1 MADYIVERQTH
12 IMVATNT
19 STQPLYPSDTLYPAD
34 DLYPRDAELVEVN
47 NIVAG
52 SMQLDE
58 MLVDKEPILGLFF
71 SSKFECQLYDTEE
84 DFSGRYIHVYQTEN
98 GVRRSVFTGYVDS
111 CKRDKVGTDRTLIA
125 YDLAYH
131 WGSVDVSGWWNS
143 FWELPEHENGATVR
157 DIRNSLIGTF
167 KFQAEDI
174 ALPNDDKVV
183 PKTIGM
189 HSASFASIMMMLCE
203 ISCCYPHFDRDGI
216 LRFII
221 LDTSESQII
230 VPQTDLPYDYLN
242 NGNAYMFVHQF
253 YADNYPHIYG
263 ETYPQDVMFC
273 QLGFYELA
281 AEEMEA
287 DFSLSYTV
295 PITIANL
302 EQAMAEIYR
311 QARPYTGED
320 IFFSDQ
326 FRVVVDLVGI
336 TDSTIVLR
344 NTIGQFRLSA
354 DGDYEI
360 DLDEFVP
367 SDFICDR
374 LLIHIGIES
383 PDPILYGNQRLDYLD
398 GALIAILS
406 PFKLS
411 TITRNAVLS
420 PVGIDLT
427 DRYEWNNSD
436 FEVYETN
443 PVTGIQ
449 FFDSEDQLK
458 YTVGSDENAYGIHKN
473 VFLYDAGTE
482 ELEQIGQTMLNYL
495 KDFRYTPSNVK
506 MIVGDLSLHLG
517 DRVSTEQG
525 TFYIFQNAYSGSQL
539 IEQTIKAEGTMELD
553 SVAKPINFDSI
564 VLAEKISRVQYNVEA
579 FYIEYQDVTN
589 GMKSEYRQTAS
600 EIRQEVSDKTTSA
613 YIITKINQNG
623 DDEKIVSSVE
633 IGADVIDIQG
643 IVSLLEAE
651 EIRTVLNGDTG
662 SEEPSKFIKYTG
674 NSIEFFEGSYDD
686 YDKMAELSYNGLDY
700 YRNNSPIGRYTVSY
714 WNGFGELTNL
724 AVTQNIGGGGLTVT
738 KDGVNG
744 ITINGTS
751 DETVSTDL
759 TVLQSFNVTAGKAYR
774 FSYKMTNMPSDAA
787 LQFIY
792 MKDGQPQLICNAGQI
807 SAGKFYTFRATT
819 TGAFQIYM
827 RKGKKAVTYN
837 NTKLTF
843 TITDV
848 AEEAQRQYGLGI
860 QLLEGDWWGVSK
872 RGTDSQIVKLFYASE
887 DIYSDKAHTTKQY
900 DGDTLYAFVPFEF
913 SSLTK
918 FKGRIDFQNN
928 ALLRYATYID
938 DTLMVRN
945 GASIYFG
952 GDRVT
957 DITSSLPSST
967 YTSKARIYGNT
978 DTLYFDMGTDITYGF
993 YFRGYYN
1000 NAFYNIFHWNPGNG
1014 NDLVF
1019 DISARGSLK
1028 TARLSFPGQN
1038 YTWED
1043 SDRVNGWELYKYYA
1057 NALTMCLGY
1066 GAAEY
1071 WLVATRYAENQA
1083 PTKKLTYSRTNDN
1096 FYFYAPTYFQTNL
1109 NLVSGYTATFNG
1121 RTHFKANTLFNSQAY
1136 IDNVGIPNGYR
1147 LWLGGNRSTD
1157 ITSLEGSSY
1166 NNKVSI
1172 YSDGTTAYFD
1182 MGTDISYGFYF
1193 RGYYNNSF
1201 YNIFHWNPND
1211 GINLVFDR
1219 GTTFNQLATFANG
1232 ATLSSGKVLK
1242 TEGNSQIQISDT
1254 SSLYVGSDAVISVA
1268 GTSGKSRTLEVGLSG
1283 IGAFTLTF
1291 KKGVLTDIGA
1301 TTSPVPTYNYI
1312 NLY

>member
-98 GVRRSVFTGYVDS
+98 GVRRSVFTGYIDS

-221 LDTSESQII
+221 LDTSNLFVARDNFPSSELIATKVSDTSIRFQLSQSASGSYEMPMSII
-230 VPQTDLPYDYLN
+230 PKDSFTVGKKYK
-242 NGNAYMFVHQF
+242 V
-253 YADNYPHIYG
+253 
-263 ETYPQDVMFC
+263 
-273 QLGFYELA
+273 
-281 AEEMEA
+281 
-287 DFSLSYTV
+287 SYT
-295 PITIANL
+295 I
-302 EQAMAEIYR
+302 
-311 QARPYTGED
+311 
-320 IFFSDQ
+320 
-326 FRVVVDLVGI
+326 
-336 TDSTIVLR
+336 
-344 NTIGQFRLSA
+344 
-354 DGDYEI
+354 DGDIYFGASPRAGDRPRIRILFGGTFDYINDYIDDYEGNFTFEMRDI
-360 DLDEFVP
+360 PGSITVQIGLSP
-367 SDFICDR
+367 SRNLSQDFI
-374 LLIHIGIES
+374 
-383 PDPILYGNQRLDYLD
+383 
-398 GALIAILS
+398 
-406 PFKLS
+406 
-411 TITRNAVLS
+411 ITCSIVDAGV
-420 PVGIDLT
+420 DLT

-482 ELEQIGQTMLNYL
+482 ELEQIGQTMLSYL

-506 MIVGDLSLHLG
+506 MIVGDLGLHLG
-517 DRVSTEQG
+517 DRVRTEQG

-564 VLAEKISRVQYNVEA
+564 VLAEKISRVQYNVEE

-686 YDKMAELSYNGLDY
+686 NDKMAELSYNGLDY
-700 YRNNSPIGRYTVSY
+700 YRNSNMIGRYTVSY
-714 WNGFGELTNL
+714 WGGFGELTNL

-792 MKDGQPQLICNAGQI
+792 MKDGVPQLICNVGQI
-807 SAGKFYTFRATT
+807 SAGKYYSFRPTT
-819 TGAFQIYM
+819 SGAFQIYM
-827 RKGKKAVTYN
+827 RKGKKNVTYN

-848 AEEAQRQYGLGI
+848 SEESYRQYGLSI
-860 QLLEGDWWGVSK
+860 QLHERGEWWGVGYYNEAS
-872 RGTDSQIVKLFYASE
+872 GLPMVSLLYAHN
-887 DIYSDKAHTTKQY
+887 DIYSDREHTTVQFEAEK
-900 DGDTLYAFVPFEF
+900 LYASGRFEF
-913 SSLTK
+913 RNRVD
-918 FKGRIDFQNN
+918 FKNN
-928 ALLRYATYID
+928 ELFRYDAFFSTVNIC
-938 DTLMVRN
+938 N
-945 GASIYFG
+945 GASIRFG
-952 GDRVT
+952 GDQFT
-957 DITSSLPSST
+957 DVMDVSASS
-967 YTSKARIYGNT
+967 YTNKAKIYGNAN
-978 DTLYFDMGTDITYGF
+978 TLYFDMGTDTLHGF

-1000 NAFYNIFHWNPGNG
+1000 NTFYNVMHWNPNDG

-1028 TARLSFPGQN
+1028 TTRLSFPGQN

-1043 SDRVNGWELYKYYA
+1043 SDRVNGWELYKYYS

-1083 PTKKLTYSRTNDN
+1083 PTRKLTYSRTNDN

-1121 RTHFKANTLFNSQAY
+1121 
-1136 IDNVGIPNGYR
+1136 D
-1147 LWLGGNRSTD
+1147 
-1157 ITSLEGSSY
+1157 
-1166 NNKVSI
+1166 
-1172 YSDGTTAYFD
+1172 
-1182 MGTDISYGFYF
+1182 
-1193 RGYYNNSF
+1193 
-1201 YNIFHWNPND
+1201 
-1211 GINLVFDR
+1211 
-1219 GTTFNQLATFANG
+1219 TTFNANVSVINDHDINIG
-1232 ATLSSGKVLK
+1232 GNGWVNLTGSGKFSIGESANMRVQK
-1242 TEGNSQIQISDT
+1242 GGVT
-1254 SSLYVGSDAVISVA
+1254 YF
-1268 GTSGKSRTLEVGLSG
+1268 GKDYYIEVGIGGVGTFRIDVRAG
-1283 IGAFTLTF
+1283 IVVGMNVVT
-1291 KKGVLTDIGA
+1291 GVA
-1301 TTSPVPTYNYI
+1301 PASSYI
-1312 NLY
+1312 NGGNL

>member
-19 STQPLYPSDTLYPAD
+19 STQPLYPSDTLYPAN

-52 SMQLDE
+52 SMKLDE

-98 GVRRSVFTGYVDS
+98 GARRSVFTGYVDS

-203 ISCCYPHFDRDGI
+203 ISCCYPHFDSDGI

-221 LDTSESQII
+221 LDTSS
-230 VPQTDLPYDYLN
+230 TDLNLLN
-242 NGNAYMFVHQF
+242 LTKNLTYAGDCEAVALSKDTFRFRATSEAAVVGLTAGSFVNGNTWGFRPTEILPIGEYTIKISCSDASKLPPSGSFPPIVEVRFHFPTIDATGAHFLFACRESEQEYTFTI
-253 YADNYPHIYG
+253 P
-263 ETYPQDVMFC
+263 ETYPGVPENPD
-273 QLGFYELA
+273 GFYVLFLA
-281 AEEMEA
+281 QDLYSYAVEPIE
-287 DFSLSYTV
+287 FTVSLES
-295 PITIANL
+295 NN
-302 EQAMAEIYR
+302 
-311 QARPYTGED
+311 
-320 IFFSDQ
+320 SDGSSS
-326 FRVVVDLVGI
+326 V
-336 TDSTIVLR
+336 
-344 NTIGQFRLSA
+344 
-354 DGDYEI
+354 
-360 DLDEFVP
+360 
-367 SDFICDR
+367 
-374 LLIHIGIES
+374 
-383 PDPILYGNQRLDYLD
+383 
-398 GALIAILS
+398 
-406 PFKLS
+406 
-411 TITRNAVLS
+411 
-420 PVGIDLT
+420 IDLT

-482 ELEQIGQTMLNYL
+482 ELEQIGQTMLSYL

-686 YDKMAELSYNGLDY
+686 FSKMSELSYNGLDY
-700 YRNNSPIGRYTVSY
+700 YRNESLIGRYTVSY
-714 WNGFGELTNL
+714 WNSFGELTNL

-759 TVLQSFNVTAGKAYR
+759 TILQSFNVTAGKAYR

-792 MKDGQPQLICNAGQI
+792 MKDGEPQLICNAGQI
-807 SAGKFYTFRATT
+807 SAGKYYPFRPTT
-819 TGAFQIYM
+819 SGAFQIYM
-827 RKGKKAVTYN
+827 RKGKKNVTYN

-848 AEEAQRQYGLGI
+848 AEESYRQYGLGI

-872 RGTDSQIVKLFYASE
+872 RGTNSQIVKLFYASE

-900 DGDTLYAFVPFEF
+900 DGDTLYAFAPFEF
-913 SSLTK
+913 GSLTK

-978 DTLYFDMGTDITYGF
+978 DTLYFDMGTDISYGF

-1000 NAFYNIFHWNPGNG
+1000 NSFYNIFHWNPSNG

-1028 TARLSFPGQN
+1028 TTRLSFPGQN

-1071 WLVATRYAENQA
+1071 WLVATRYAENEA
-1083 PTKKLTYSRTNDN
+1083 PTRKLMYSRTNDN

-1121 RTHFKANTLFNSQAY
+1121 SATFKGDTTFDTNVSVINDHDINIGGNGWVNLTGSGRFSIGEAANMRVKKGGVTYSGKDYY
-1136 IDNVGIPNGYR
+1136 IDVGIGGVGTFRIDVRAGIVVGMNVVTGVAPASSYIN
-1147 LWLGGNRSTD
+1147 GGN
-1157 ITSLEGSSY
+1157 L
-1166 NNKVSI
+1166 
-1172 YSDGTTAYFD
+1172 
-1182 MGTDISYGFYF
+1182 
-1193 RGYYNNSF
+1193 
-1201 YNIFHWNPND
+1201 
-1211 GINLVFDR
+1211 
-1219 GTTFNQLATFANG
+1219 
-1232 ATLSSGKVLK
+1232 
-1242 TEGNSQIQISDT
+1242 
-1254 SSLYVGSDAVISVA
+1254 
-1268 GTSGKSRTLEVGLSG
+1268 
-1283 IGAFTLTF
+1283 
-1291 KKGVLTDIGA
+1291 
-1301 TTSPVPTYNYI
+1301 
-1312 NLY
+1312 

>member
-52 SMQLDE
+52 SMKLDE

-143 FWELPEHENGATVR
+143 FWELPEHKDGATVH

-221 LDTSESQII
+221 LDTSS
-230 VPQTDLPYDYLN
+230 TDSNLLN
-242 NGNAYMFVHQF
+242 LTKNLTYAGDCEAVALSKDTFRFRATSEAAVVGLTAGSFVNGNTWGFRPTEILPIGEYTIKISCSDASKLPPSGSFPPIVEVRFHFPTIDVTEAHFLFACRESEQEYTFTI
-253 YADNYPHIYG
+253 P
-263 ETYPQDVMFC
+263 ETYPGVPENPD
-273 QLGFYELA
+273 GFYVLFLA
-281 AEEMEA
+281 QDLYSYAVEPIE
-287 DFSLSYTV
+287 FTVSLES
-295 PITIANL
+295 NN
-302 EQAMAEIYR
+302 
-311 QARPYTGED
+311 
-320 IFFSDQ
+320 SDVSSS
-326 FRVVVDLVGI
+326 VV
-336 TDSTIVLR
+336 
-344 NTIGQFRLSA
+344 
-354 DGDYEI
+354 
-360 DLDEFVP
+360 
-367 SDFICDR
+367 
-374 LLIHIGIES
+374 
-383 PDPILYGNQRLDYLD
+383 
-398 GALIAILS
+398 
-406 PFKLS
+406 
-411 TITRNAVLS
+411 
-420 PVGIDLT
+420 DLT

-506 MIVGDLSLHLG
+506 MIVGDLGLHLG

-623 DDEKIVSSVE
+623 DDQKVVSSVE
-633 IGADVIDIQG
+633 IGADVIDING

-651 EIRTVLNGDTG
+651 EIRTVLNGETG
-662 SEEPSKFIKYTG
+662 SEEPAKFIKYTG
-674 NSIEFFEGSYDD
+674 SDVEFFEGSYDD
-686 YDKMAELSYNGLDY
+686 YAKMANLSYNGLDFF
-700 YRNNSPIGRYTVSY
+700 RNESRIGRYTVNYFNS
-714 WNGFGELTNL
+714 FTLTNL
-724 AVTQNIGGGGLTVT
+724 AVTQNIGGGGLTIT
-738 KDGVNG
+738 KDGTNG

-759 TVLQSFNVTAGKAYR
+759 AILQSFNVTSGKAYR
-774 FSYKMTNMPSDAA
+774 FSYKATGLPSDAA

-792 MKDGQPQLICNAGQI
+792 MKDGEPQLICNANNATASLQYPI
-807 SAGKFYTFRATT
+807 RATS
-819 TGAFQIYM
+819 TGVFQIYM
-827 RKGKKAVTYN
+827 RKGKKNVTYN

-848 AEEAQRQYGLGI
+848 DESKEWQYGLQVQLWDGEWFGI
-860 QLLEGDWWGVSK
+860 GNREY
-872 RGTDSQIVKLFYASE
+872 DSATQQYLTYQKFMYARH
-887 DIYSDKAHTTKQY
+887 DIYSDRARTNKIY
-900 DGDTLYAFVPFEF
+900 DADTLYATAPFKFNYYATFESRAHFKGNPLF
-913 SSLTK
+913 SSIA
-918 FKGRIDFQNN
+918 FIDGVNVPN
-928 ALLRYATYID
+928 GYRLAL
-938 DTLMVRN
+938 
-945 GASIYFG
+945 G
-952 GDRVT
+952 GDRIT
-957 DITSSLPSST
+957 DPASLSGSS
-967 YTSKARIYGNT
+967 YTNKANIYSNGT
-978 DTLYFDMGTDITYGF
+978 TLYFDMYSDITYGF
-993 YFRGYYN
+993 YFRGYYSGS
-1000 NAFYNIFHWNPGNG
+1000 FYNIMHWNP
-1014 NDLVF
+1014 NDSNDVMF
-1019 DISARGSLK
+1019 DRPARGSLK
-1028 TARLSFPGQN
+1028 TTRLSFPGQN

-1043 SDRVNGWELYKYYA
+1043 ADRVNGWELYKYYA

-1066 GAAEY
+1066 GAGEY
-1071 WLVATRYAENQA
+1071 WLVATRYDENQA
-1083 PTKKLTYSRTNDN
+1083 PTRKLTYSRTNDN
-1096 FYFYAPTYFQTNL
+1096 FYFYAPTYFQTDFTLLTN
-1109 NLVSGYTATFNG
+1109 YAAAFNG
-1121 RTHFKANTLFNSQAY
+1121 NANFYSWLNMKSGSNLDLENGSTLY
-1136 IDNVGIPNGYR
+1136 IRSGASVVAD
-1147 LWLGGNRSTD
+1147 GNEAWT
-1157 ITSLEGSSY
+1157 
-1166 NNKVSI
+1166 
-1172 YSDGTTAYFD
+1172 
-1182 MGTDISYGFYF
+1182 
-1193 RGYYNNSF
+1193 
-1201 YNIFHWNPND
+1201 
-1211 GINLVFDR
+1211 
-1219 GTTFNQLATFANG
+1219 
-1232 ATLSSGKVLK
+1232 
-1242 TEGNSQIQISDT
+1242 
-1254 SSLYVGSDAVISVA
+1254 
-1268 GTSGKSRTLEVGLSG
+1268 
-1283 IGAFTLTF
+1283 GAFAIKVDDGFSALVITVT
-1291 KKGVLTDIGA
+1291 KGIITGA
-1301 TTSPVPTYNYI
+1301 ATYHGSAYNKGSYI
-1312 NLY
+1312 L